1 MRDRMAVGERG
12 PGAGGGAT
20 RDVVEQSSS
29 PSQPGRRGRGG
40 GGDASAAA
48 GERPGGRLGDM
59 AAERGDRRAAVRDVA
74 VRERVWFG
82 DAILAMPLLTLLFGL
97 DATTAAPLVTTVST
111 VMICANLAIDI
122 RSGKMEAVGRWTES
136 AALVAG
142 AAAGVPVGVHALVSL
157 DPELLR
163 AAVGVVLIAYAAKQ
177 FAKDEPPRTAL
188 NILAVIPFGFAAG
201 VLGGAVAE
209 PGPPCVVLS
218 RLAKWDPVTM
228 RVMLQRFFLPV
239 QLLALFDLNQ
249 EGLLTEPVLLQ
260 AVAAVPAVALAGF
273 LGTKLNRS
281 IDPAVF
287 NTLIAALVLA
297 LGLLCCSTAAPYLLA
312 SIDAR
317 LPAADPSASC
327 ATAPGLLLLAYRT
340 R

>member
-1 MRDRMAVGERG
+1 MKRCEIAWLLVSVGQGLVAVPRG
-12 PGAGGGAT
+12 M
-20 RDVVEQSSS
+20 SSS
-29 PSQPGRRGRGG
+29 SRRRRVSLGG
-40 GGDASAAA
+40 VVAGAEEMHQLLLGSDLAVALETWRPNGEIVALQFGTSLFASVF
-48 GERPGGRLGDM
+48 G
-59 AAERGDRRAAVRDVA
+59 
-74 VRERVWFG
+74 FG

-317 LPAADPSASC
+317 LPAA
-327 ATAPGLLLLAYRT
+327 
-340 R
+340 